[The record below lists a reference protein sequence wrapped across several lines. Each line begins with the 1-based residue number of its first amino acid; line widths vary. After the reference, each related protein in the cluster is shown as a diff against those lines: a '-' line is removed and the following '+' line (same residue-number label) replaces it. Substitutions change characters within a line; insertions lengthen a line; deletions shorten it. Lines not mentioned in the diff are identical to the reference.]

1 MVGKGTYQKKEEKA
15 RIVME
20 VLSNTSTIAEICGK
34 YNVEASAVYKW
45 RDAFIAGGR
54 AAMEHGRSTV
64 EASLSKE
71 INELKGIIGELTM
84 ANETLKKNSFYN
96 EREAMNDLV
105 SKGSPRSRSAHL
117 TGTARSMIHYQRRK
131 REPQYDA
138 DLEIHISDIV
148 TERPSYGTRRV
159 TAMIRRSGIRVGR
172 NRIRRHMRHMN
183 LISTRK
189 KVHRKHVP
197 RTVVVARPN
206 ILSGMISQ
214 RYT

>member
-1 MVGKGTYQKKEEKA
+1 
-15 RIVME
+15 
-20 VLSNTSTIAEICGK
+20 
-34 YNVEASAVYKW
+34 
-45 RDAFIAGGR
+45 
-54 AAMEHGRSTV
+54 
-64 EASLSKE
+64 
-71 INELKGIIGELTM
+71 
-84 ANETLKKNSFYN
+84 
-96 EREAMNDLV
+96 MNDLV
-105 SKGSPRSRSAHL
+105 MKGTPRSRSAYL
-117 TGTARSMIHYQRRK
+117 TGIARSMIYYQRRK

-138 DLEIHISDIV
+138 DLERRISEIV

-159 TAMIRRSGIRVGR
+159 TAMIHRSGIRVGR

-183 LISTRK
+183 LVTTHK